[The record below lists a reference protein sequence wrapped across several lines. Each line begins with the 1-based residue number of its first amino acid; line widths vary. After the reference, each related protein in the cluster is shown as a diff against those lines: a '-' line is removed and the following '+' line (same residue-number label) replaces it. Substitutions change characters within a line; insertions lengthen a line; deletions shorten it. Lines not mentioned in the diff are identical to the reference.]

1 MVLLDIFQANIVRYN
16 EETLKKMQDSTYN
29 HKESAGAQLPG
40 NIPRDAQFNSGREMD
55 PVLSLGSGAKD
66 LQMPMPPLTL
76 AAPQQLNFRWYF
88 PP

>member
-1 MVLLDIFQANIVRYN
+1 MRYN

-29 HKESAGAQLPG
+29 HKESARAQSG
-40 NIPRDAQFNSGREMD
+40 NIPMDAQFNSGREMD

-76 AAPQQLNFRWYF
+76 AAPQQLHVRWYF